1 MNIGNKIIDFSKKT
15 KIIAT
20 LGPSVNDSDKL
31 IKLVENGV
39 NIFRL
44 NFSHGTHEEQGE
56 RIKMI
61 RNIAKNQNIYIPIL
75 LDTKGPEIRVGLIE
89 NDKVLIEKN
98 HQFRISMEEV
108 LGNSDKISVT
118 HKKLYDDVKIGDH
131 IKIDDGILD
140 LEVVNKDEEKKEIIV
155 KANNEHVL
163 QSKKGVNAPSAK
175 LSMNFISEKDESDLK
190 FGCENNVDFIAASFT
205 RKASDIK
212 DIKNIIKKY
221 GKPNIPVIA
230 KIENPEGISNIDE
243 IIETADGIMVARGD
257 LGVEV
262 PAEMVPVYQKEII
275 SKCHKAGKPVIVAT
289 QMLESM
295 KKNPRPTRAEVN
307 DVYNAVDLS
316 ADTIMLSAE
325 TASGLYPFES
335 ANMQRKIS
343 ITAESLLNYKELS
356 NKLCDIKNNSSDNA
370 TANAVNIAALTLNA
384 KLIISFLENEKDKI
398 AYLISKTRPICP
410 IIAVSDKKNSILKSS
425 IYWGVYGCLVDNLD
439 CDCKSDIID
448 KIVKD
453 LNIKSKE
460 PIIIIKKN
468 KDKEN
473 IIKIVYSK

>member
-1 MNIGNKIIDFSKKT
+1 MSNKIIKNKIVDLSKKT

-20 LGPSVNDSDKL
+20 LGPSVNEPDKL
-31 IKLVENGV
+31 VKLVENGV
-39 NIFRL
+39 NVFRL

-61 RNIAKNQNIYIPIL
+61 RSIAKDQGIYVPIL

-98 HQFRISMEEV
+98 HQFRISMKEV
-108 LGNSDKISVT
+108 LGNSEKISVT
-118 HKKLYDDVKIGDH
+118 HTKLYDDVKIGDH

-175 LSMNFISEKDESDLK
+175 LSMNFISQKDEADLK

-243 IIETADGIMVARGD
+243 IIKAADGIMVARGD

-275 SKCHKAGKPVIVAT
+275 TKCHEAGKPVIVAT

-335 ANMQRKIS
+335 ANMQKKIS
-343 ITAESLLNYKELS
+343 IVAESLLDYKELS
-356 NKLCDIKNNSSDNA
+356 NKLCNTKQNTDNNA
-370 TANAVNIAALTLNA
+370 VANAVNIAALTINA
-384 KLIISFLENEKDKI
+384 KLIISFLEDEDDKI
-398 AYLISKTRPICP
+398 ACCISKTRPICP
-410 IIAVSDKKNSILKSS
+410 IIAVSDNKSSILKSS
-425 IYWGVYGCLVDNLD
+425 IYWGVYGYLVDNLNCNLD
-439 CDCKSDIID
+439 NIID
-448 KIVKD
+448 EITKN
-453 LNIKSKE
+453 LNIKAESS
-460 PIIIIKKN
+460 IIVVN
-468 KDKEN
+468 KDKV
-473 IIKIVYSK
+473 IKIVYSK

>member
-1 MNIGNKIIDFSKKT
+1 MDNVIKNKIIDFSKKT

-20 LGPSVNDSDKL
+20 LGPAVNDPEKL
-31 IKLVENGV
+31 VKLVENGV

-44 NFSHGTHEEQGE
+44 NFSHGTHDEQGE

-61 RNIAKNQNIYIPIL
+61 RNIAKEKNIYIPIL

-98 HQFRISMEEV
+98 HQFRISMKEV
-108 LGNSDKISVT
+108 LGNSEKISVT
-118 HKKLYDDVKIGDH
+118 HTKLYDDVKIGDH
-131 IKIDDGILD
+131 IKIDDGVLD

-155 KANNEHVL
+155 KANNEHLL

-175 LSMNFISEKDESDLK
+175 LSMSFISPKDEADLK

-275 SKCHKAGKPVIVAT
+275 SKCHVAGKPVIVAT

-316 ADTIMLSAE
+316 ADTVMLSAE

-335 ANMQRKIS
+335 ANMQKKIS
-343 ITAESLLNYKELS
+343 IVAESLLDYKDLS
-356 NKLCDIKNNSSDNA
+356 NKLCNTKSNTCNDAI
-370 TANAVNIAALTLNA
+370 ANAVNIAALTLNA
-384 KLIISFLENEKDKI
+384 KLIISFLEDEDDKI
-398 AYLISKTRPICP
+398 AYSISKTRPVCP
-410 IIAVSDKKNSILKSS
+410 IIIVSDNKSLILKSN
-425 IYWGVYGCLVDNLD
+425 IYWGVYGYLVDSF
-439 CDCKSDIID
+439 SDYKGIIEEIT
-448 KIVKD
+448 KNS
-453 LNIKSKE
+453 NIKSNE
-460 PIIIIKKN
+460 PVIIVKK
-468 KDKEN
+468 DQEKEN
-473 IIKIVYSK
+473 TIKVIYTK

>member
-295 KKNPRPTRAEVN
+295 KK
-307 DVYNAVDLS
+307 
-316 ADTIMLSAE
+316 
-325 TASGLYPFES
+325 
-335 ANMQRKIS
+335 K
-343 ITAESLLNYKELS
+343 
-356 NKLCDIKNNSSDNA
+356 
-370 TANAVNIAALTLNA
+370 
-384 KLIISFLENEKDKI
+384 
-398 AYLISKTRPICP
+398 SKTNTC
-410 IIAVSDKKNSILKSS
+410 
-425 IYWGVYGCLVDNLD
+425 
-439 CDCKSDIID
+439 
-448 KIVKD
+448 
-453 LNIKSKE
+453 
-460 PIIIIKKN
+460 
-468 KDKEN
+468 
-473 IIKIVYSK
+473 